1 MCYARPPAN
10 NDTTGDSVQLV
21 HKVPLNSNE
30 VLYGTCTAVYHYNLN
45 LNFPPLALP
54 AGAITLTWHL
64 DRYQ

>member
-45 LNFPPLALP
+45 
-54 AGAITLTWHL
+54 
-64 DRYQ
+64 